1 MKKECEIVQDLLFS
15 YNDGVLS
22 KSSIELVENH
32 LKNCKLCQNRLKEI
46 KSDISKN
53 SDDKKEVDYL
63 KKVRKKLNKKTILIT
78 ISTLLLVI
86 IIVLNIMVF
95 VNYNNVA
102 SNIQIYLEDGITQEE
117 LSQIE
122 QKIKDNYSD
131 VEIIY
136 KSKEEEL
143 NEFKE
148 KFSDNPNLLADYN
161 NSNNPLPAS
170 YIVKANLKNIK
181 NIEKDI
187 EKENFKGVKKVTT
200 YVDENPYLLFLIQII
215 N

>member
-102 SNIQIYLEDGITQEE
+102 SNMQIYLEDGISQEE

>member
-1 MKKECEIVQDLLFS
+1 MQDLLFS

-102 SNIQIYLEDGITQEE
+102 SNMQIYLEDGISQEE

-215 N
+215 Y

>member
-53 SDDKKEVDYL
+53 NDDKKEVDYL

-102 SNIQIYLEDGITQEE
+102 SNMQIYLEDGISQEE

-122 QKIKDNYSD
+122 QKIKDNYSE

>member
-102 SNIQIYLEDGITQEE
+102 SNMQIYLEDGISQEE

-161 NSNNPLPAS
+161 NSNNALPAS

-200 YVDENPYLLFLIQII
+200 YVDENPYLLILIQII

>member
-53 SDDKKEVDYL
+53 IDDKKEVDYL

-102 SNIQIYLEDGITQEE
+102 SNMQIYLEDGISQEE

>member
-102 SNIQIYLEDGITQEE
+102 SNMQIYLEDGISQEE

-161 NSNNPLPAS
+161 NSNNALPAS